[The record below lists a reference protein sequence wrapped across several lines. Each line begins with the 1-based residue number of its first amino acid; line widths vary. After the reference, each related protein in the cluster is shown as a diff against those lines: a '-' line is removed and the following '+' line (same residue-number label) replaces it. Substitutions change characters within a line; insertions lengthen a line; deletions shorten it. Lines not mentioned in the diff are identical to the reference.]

1 MSYKLVV
8 GCMMV
13 DNDKLWNSCPY
24 VDCWWSCAI
33 NNQMFSFVRSLQ
45 QFHWVDSTCDAANI
59 S

>member
-33 NNQMFSFVRSLQ
+33 
-45 QFHWVDSTCDAANI
+45 
-59 S
+59 